1 MPRRMREAGMS
12 YGGGGSYNSKSK
24 KPKGMSYMYGGSHM
38 GNPDPRM
45 EAARFKGSS
54 SMKRRRGM

>member
-12 YGGGGSYNSKSK
+12 YGYGGSKSKSK
-24 KPKGMSYMYGGSHM
+24 KPKGMMYGGSHM

>member
-1 MPRRMREAGMS
+1 MS

>member
-1 MPRRMREAGMS
+1 MS
-12 YGGGGSYNSKSK
+12 YGYGGSKSKSK
-24 KPKGMSYMYGGSHM
+24 KPKGMMYGGSHM